1 MKKRSISIHGHQTS
15 VSLEPEFW
23 TVIDEIAVVR
33 GLSVSAL
40 IRTLDD
46 ERLAEMPKR
55 NLSSYL
61 RVAALHHLR
70 QPRDAGERVHIY
82 NSGH

>member
-23 TVIDEIAVVR
+23 AVIDEMAETR
-33 GLSVSAL
+33 SLSVSAL

-46 ERLAEMPKR
+46 QRLAGMPER

-61 RVAALHHLR
+61 RVAALNHLR
-70 QPRDAGERVHIY
+70 QPRDAGERVHIDDA
-82 NSGH
+82 GD